1 MKTSDGFMEDNSVSF
16 KKYVKVSVSAD
27 HLPPKYQFFDVQRN
41 AASEGTQ
48 SFQTQLC
55 SMVALSRSVSDGL
68 LWGQNV
74 SDNKIK

>member
-1 MKTSDGFMEDNSVSF
+1 MKTSDGFMEDDSVSL
-16 KKYVKVSVSAD
+16 KCVKVSVSAD
-27 HLPPKYQFFDVQRN
+27 HLPQNYQFFDVYSVMQQ
-41 AASEGTQ
+41 GTQ